1 MAWMHPDAVEYRR
14 QRCMRPDAGRW
25 LKPDPA
31 HWLSPEELRLEYP
44 ELYERKYGG
53 LPRRASRPTPPNTL
67 DIIRGDE
74 TLRLRVLSLLRAA
87 QVQIAML
94 RHELALRRKNR
105 LDQLRVLA
113 GNPGAGQ
120 WTKEGEAV
128 HLAAERRS
136 RITIDPSVW
145 TGIST
150 IDETTRQL
158 TDYIGRRL
166 GLDGVRS

>member
-1 MAWMHPDAVEYRR
+1 MAWMHPDAVEYQR
-14 QRCMRPDAGRW
+14 QRWTRPDAERW
-25 LKPDPA
+25 LKPDPER
-31 HWLSPEELRLEYP
+31 WLSPEELRLEYP

-53 LPRRASRPTPPNTL
+53 LPRHSSRSMPPNAL
-67 DIIRGDE
+67 DLIRGNE
-74 TLRLRVLSLLRAA
+74 TLRLRVISLMRAA

-94 RHELALRRKNR
+94 KHELALRRKYR
-105 LDQLRVLA
+105 PDQLRVLA
-113 GNPGAGQ
+113 GLPGAGQ